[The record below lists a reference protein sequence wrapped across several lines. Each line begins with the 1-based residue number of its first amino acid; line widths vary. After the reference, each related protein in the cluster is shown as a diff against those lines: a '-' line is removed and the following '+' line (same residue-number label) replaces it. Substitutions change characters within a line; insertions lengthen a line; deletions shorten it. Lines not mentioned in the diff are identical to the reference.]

1 MSTIR
6 TEQGRPSQTY
16 VATKQ
21 DRSTRKP
28 KLKEQCSKAQVRDV
42 VDIIA
47 AELMTRST

>member
-1 MSTIR
+1 MSTIW

-16 VATKQ
+16 VATQ
-21 DRSTRKP
+21 HDRSMRKP
-28 KLKEQCSKAQVRDV
+28 ELKEQCSEAQVRDV